1 MQHKTTSYT
10 RKTLCSP
17 LILALGLGLV
27 APGAIAQVATA
38 SAPALVAKPKPTHV
52 VPFKAP
58 DLASLAETPNGE
70 EILYGYRLMSQ
81 TKKLLPKNVGAGMN
95 CTSCHLGGGFV
106 PLASPFVGLD
116 AHYPMYN
123 PRAAKVVS
131 MADRINGCMLRSMN
145 GKPIPKNSR
154 EMKAMLSYMAW
165 ISKDVPAD
173 AKVKG
178 GGLSKVNTELK
189 PDPVRG
195 KEIYASRCAACH
207 GVNGEGVKNASG
219 DFLFPPLWGPDSFN
233 VGAGMARTYTAAN
246 FVKGAMP
253 VADSLH
259 PLLGAGRMSDQDAI
273 DVADFFSHQPRPDF
287 PAAIYDWPKG
297 GAPKDVRYCLVSS
310 GNCTPAEIAKAPK
323 PPKPPGEK

>member
-1 MQHKTTSYT
+1 MQNKTKNC
-10 RKTLCSP
+10 RRDALCSS
-17 LILALGLGLV
+17 LFLALGLSL
-27 APGAIAQVATA
+27 AASDAMAQVAGA
-38 SAPALVAKPKPTHV
+38 SAPTLVAKPKPSRV

-58 DLASLAETPNGE
+58 DLASLAQTPHGD
-70 EILYGYRLMSQ
+70 EILYGYRLLSQ
-81 TKKLLPKNVGAGMN
+81 TKKLLPNNVGAGLN
-95 CTSCHLGGGFV
+95 CTSCHLGGGSV

-116 AHYPMYN
+116 QRYPIYN
-123 PRAAKVVS
+123 PRAARVVS

-154 EMKAMLSYMAW
+154 EMKAMLSYMTW
-165 ISKDVPAD
+165 ISKNVPAD

-178 GGLSKVNTELK
+178 GGMSKVNTALK
-189 PDPVRG
+189 PDSVHG

-207 GVNGEGVKNASG
+207 GVDGEGTKNTNG
-219 DFLFPPLWGPDSFN
+219 GYLFPPLWGPDSFN

-253 VADSLH
+253 VAAGLH
-259 PLLGAGRMSDQDAI
+259 PPLGVGAMSDQDAI
-273 DVADFFSHQPRPDF
+273 DVAEYFSHQPRPDF

-297 GAPKDVRYCLVSS
+297 GAPKDVRYCLVSL

-323 PPKPPGEK
+323 PPGGK